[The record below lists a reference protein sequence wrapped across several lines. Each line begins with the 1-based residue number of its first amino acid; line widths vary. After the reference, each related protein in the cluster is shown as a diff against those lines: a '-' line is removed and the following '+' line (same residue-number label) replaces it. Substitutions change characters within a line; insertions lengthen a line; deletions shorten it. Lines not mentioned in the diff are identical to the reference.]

1 MIAWH
6 REMATY
12 LREVDANRHLVTTSF
27 WGTNPATNPQCWAIS
42 DIAFTQTH
50 NYDGAS
56 TIRARTEQ
64 MLALSPKP
72 HIIAE
77 GGGPPGADVDPE
89 GIEFH
94 NCLWAGA
101 LSGAA
106 GATLPWHWRERIEP
120 RDLFFH
126 YTAIA
131 RFASEVP
138 WIAEKL
144 VPVPKQD
151 WTVSMSSGQPSF
163 SPVLVV
169 PQGPNWGRKATRNEF
184 SVEPDGS
191 VSQLEEMSTSLY
203 GSIRSEWANPP
214 TLDVEYPVAG
224 RFAVHVEAASHAV
237 LEIEMDDKTV
247 LRDDSL
253 NKPRDYFRTDFGID
267 VPAGRHRI
275 TLKNAAPTGS
285 ASVISC

>member
-1 MIAWH
+1 MDR
-6 REMATY
+6 REACACAKAGLDGVDV
-12 LREVDANRHLVTTSF
+12 LRAAQFL
-27 WGTNPATNPQCWAIS
+27 
-42 DIAFTQTH
+42 
-50 NYDGAS
+50 
-56 TIRARTEQ
+56 
-64 MLALSPKP
+64 
-72 HIIAE
+72 
-77 GGGPPGADVDPE
+77 
-89 GIEFH
+89 
-94 NCLWAGA
+94 AGA
-101 LSGAA
+101 RCTA
-106 GATLPWHWRERIEP
+106 GAEL
-120 RDLFFH
+120 
-126 YTAIA
+126 
-131 RFASEVP
+131 
-138 WIAEKL
+138 
-144 VPVPKQD
+144 
-151 WTVSMSSGQPSF
+151 
-163 SPVLVV
+163 
-169 PQGPNWGRKATRNEF
+169 GRKATRNEF

-275 TLKNAAPTGS
+275 TLKNAVPTGS